1 MKKKLS
7 VVLAVKNEEAVLAD
21 CLRSVRQLADEIVIV
36 DDQSTDR
43 TVEIAKSFGAKV
55 TVRKHIK
62 NFHENKQ
69 LAIKKATSDWALQ
82 LDADERVTPSLA
94 KEIIQVLEGKYKED
108 ISSKKRRLFQRHQ
121 KAVEKLWGKTWK
133 ESGEVVAY
141 FIPRLN
147 MFLGKPLRYAGVY
160 PDAVIRL
167 VKKGKGN
174 YEARSVHEMMRVDG
188 QVGWLTQ
195 DLEHYESPT
204 LARYIARAN
213 RYTTLTAQEFKVTK
227 MPKNLLVL
235 FFYSLVKPGLVF
247 LKLFFR
253 HKGFLDGLYGFLWS
267 AFSALHFPIAYWKY
281 WVGKYN
287 RKR

>member
-7 VVLAVKNEEAVLAD
+7 VVLAVKNEEATLPD
-21 CLRSVRQLADEIVIV
+21 CLRSVRKIADEIVIV
-36 DDQSTDR
+36 DDRSTDR
-43 TVEIAKSFGAKV
+43 TVEIAESFGAKV
-55 TVRKHIK
+55 IVRKHLK

-69 LAIKKATSDWALQ
+69 LAIKKATGDWVLQ
-82 LDADERVTPSLA
+82 LDADERVTPGLA
-94 KEIIQVLEGKYKED
+94 KEITRVLESEYQEK
-108 ISSKKRRLFQRHQ
+108 ISPKKKRLFQRHQ
-121 KAVEKLWGKTWK
+121 KVVEKLWGKTWK

-167 VKKGKGN
+167 VKKGRGN
-174 YEARSVHEMMRVDG
+174 YEAKSVHEMMRIDG

-213 RYTTLTAQEFKVTK
+213 RYTTLTAQEFKVARI
-227 MPKNLLVL
+227 PKNLLML
-235 FFYSLVKPGLVF
+235 FFYSLIKPWLVF

-253 HKGFLDGLYGFLWS
+253 HKGFLDGIRGFLWS

-281 WVGKYN
+281 WVKSGT
-287 RKR
+287 